1 MTSEPKRE
9 AFVWIWLPGAT
20 EPIVAGRLDRTGAFL
35 EQQEVLTFAYARS
48 YLERDGAISLYTP
61 ELPLRRGRIDPT
73 APPADSGWRG
83 YPVRGQRSALP
94 IAGCL
99 RDAAPDAWGR
109 RVINLRLHGKPE
121 VELDE
126 LTYLLLS
133 GSDRIGALD
142 FQDSPTTYIAR
153 GETATLE
160 QLLQFAELVEAG
172 QPIPQ
177 DLAAAAG
184 HGTSVGGARPKAL
197 LDHEGR
203 CFVAKFSSS
212 TDSRPVVKAEAVGMI
227 LARRAGINA
236 APVEVVRAAGKDVL
250 LVERFDRTR
259 DGARRLVLSALT
271 VLGLR
276 ETEAHY
282 ASYAD
287 LAEAIRYPGWS
298 DAGASL
304 RELFRRLVFNICIG
318 NTDDHLRNHAA
329 FWDGESLRLTPA
341 YDLCP
346 QVRSTSVASHALG
359 ITRDRANASQLR
371 LARAVA
377 ADFGVTDR
385 QADAMIEEILAVI
398 QGEWEFACDEATLTR
413 TERDAL
419 WRREIL
425 NPYIFYENA

>member
-1 MTSEPKRE
+1 MTSEPGQP
-9 AFVWIWLPGAT
+9 AYVWIWLPGAT
-20 EPIVAGRLDRTGAFL
+20 EPVVAGRLDRTGTFI

-48 YLERDGAISLYTP
+48 YLERDGAISLFTP

-73 APPADSGWRG
+73 TPPAASGWRG

-94 IAGCL
+94 LAGCL

-109 RVINLRLHGKPE
+109 RVLNLRLHGAPE

-126 LTYLLLS
+126 LTYLLRS

-142 FQDSPTTYIAR
+142 FQDSPTRYIAR

-160 QLLQFAELVEAG
+160 QLLLFAELVEAG
-172 QPIPQ
+172 QPIPD

-197 LDHEGR
+197 IDQHDR
-203 CFVAKFSSS
+203 RFVAKFSSS
-212 TDSRPVVKAEAVGMI
+212 ADTRPVVKAEALGMI
-227 LARRAGINA
+227 LARRVGIDV
-236 APVEVVRAAGKDVL
+236 APVELVRAAGRDVL

-287 LAEAIRYPGWS
+287 LAEAIRYPGWH
-298 DAGASL
+298 DAGATL

-346 QVRSTSVASHALG
+346 QIRSTSVASHAIG

-377 ADFGVTDR
+377 ADFGFTPRQTDE
-385 QADAMIEEILAVI
+385 MIEDLLTII
-398 QGEWEFACDEATLTR
+398 QAEWGLACDEATLTR
-413 TERDAL
+413 AERDAL
-419 WRREIL
+419 WQREIL
-425 NPYIFYENA
+425 NPYIFYDQP

>member
-1 MTSEPKRE
+1 MTSKPQHE

-20 EPIVAGRLDRTGAFL
+20 APVVAGRLDRTGAL
-35 EQQEVLTFAYARS
+35 IEHQEVVTFAYARS
-48 YLERDGAISLYTP
+48 YLERDGAISLFTP

-73 APPADSGWRG
+73 TPPADSGWRG
-83 YPVRGQRSALP
+83 YPIRGPRSALP
-94 IAGCL
+94 LAGCL

-109 RVINLRLHGKPE
+109 RVLNLRLHGTPE
-121 VELDE
+121 IELDE
-126 LTYLLLS
+126 LTYLLHS

-142 FQDSPTTYIAR
+142 FQASPTTYIAR

-160 QLLQFAELVEAG
+160 QLLQFVALVEAE

-197 LDHEGR
+197 LDHKGR
-203 CFVAKFSSS
+203 RFVAKFSSS
-212 TDSRPVVKAEAVGMI
+212 ADSRPVVKAEAVGMI

-346 QVRSTSVASHALG
+346 QIRSTNVASHAIG
-359 ITRDRANASQLR
+359 ITRDRANTSQLR

-377 ADFGVTDR
+377 ADFGLTPR
-385 QADAMIEEILAVI
+385 QAEEAIEEILAVI
-398 QGEWEFACDEATLTR
+398 RGEWDLACDEATLTQ
-413 TERDAL
+413 TERAAL
-419 WRREIL
+419 WEREIL